1 MGSKKVGHVRN
12 EVADEIDDEAEE
24 LGLSRAEYV
33 RQRLNAGRVLF
44 DAGKLDTELLS
55 QLTSSVGSE
64 RPSEDIS
71 TIDDDLSQRILSIL
85 PQNEADSIS
94 TDELR
99 TELFGTPDEQK
110 EMIEN
115 TLRQLKDQGL
125 VEPTFDGGVY
135 RTND

>member
-1 MGSKKVGHVRN
+1 MGSKKVGHVRS

-55 QLTSSVGSE
+55 QLTSSDGSE
-64 RPSEDIS
+64 RLSEDIS
-71 TIDDDLSQRILSIL
+71 TIDDDLSQRILSVL

-99 TELFGTPDEQK
+99 TEIFGTPDEQR

-115 TLRQLKDQGL
+115 TLRQLKNQDL